1 MIYFIQILARLINLI
16 VDSIDSNFVL
26 DSSYPILTSSI
37 FRDWSG
43 SGTLTLPDN
52 LDTILYLP
60 QNGITFFFKG
70 YLYWR
75 SSKLFELEEGY
86 PRFISQTFGLNVD
99 NGFQGKLDASFIWG
113 GNNQAYFVEGRNYW
127 RFSFETG
134 TIDSI
139 YPKDLMIWKGLPEK
153 ITDALL
159 WTNGVT
165 YFFDNDKYYRFND
178 DQFTVEKIVSIY
190 PRFNLKTWF
199 NCYDNIYQRK
209 SGQLV
214 LKETQTDNT
223 AQKNSTIL
231 NMLKINYN
239 KQLISGSIQNFCFFN
254 NFKFIFMHLLF
265 FYFI

>member
-1 MIYFIQILARLINLI
+1 
-16 VDSIDSNFVL
+16 VL
-26 DSSYPILTSSI
+26 DSSYPKLTNSI

-60 QNGITFFFKG
+60 ETGITFFFKG

-86 PRFISQTFGLNVD
+86 PRFISESFVGLNTE
-99 NGFQGKLDASFIWG
+99 NGFLGKLDASFIWG

-134 TIDSI
+134 RIESD
-139 YPKDLMIWKGLPEK
+139 YPKDITVWKGLPEK

-165 YFFDNDKYYRFND
+165 YFFVDDKYYRFND
-178 DQFTVEKIVSIY
+178 DQFSVENILSIY

-199 NCYDNIYQRK
+199 DCVDSGVGKLGQLIYQEPQAYNITHNRSALLDILK
-209 SGQLV
+209 KNNRRQLANGS
-214 LKETQTDNT
+214 KKDFCCF
-223 AQKNSTIL
+223 NS
-231 NMLKINYN
+231 N
-239 KQLISGSIQNFCFFN
+239 CFFV
-254 NFKFIFMHLLF
+254 LLSF
-265 FYFI
+265 FVCVFF